1 MYIVYM
7 YTNVCR
13 FMYNNIL
20 YYVYCIYSYI
30 YIYISDCWVDQPL
43 GQWWKLEPFSAK
55 NWNCF
60 RGDNQALLQPSPWLR
75 GTPIMDGDN
84 FCYMGVS

>member
-1 MYIVYM
+1 M

-20 YYVYCIYSYI
+20 YYVYCIYS

-60 RGDNQALLQPSPWLR
+60 RGDNQALLQPRPWLR
-75 GTPIMDGDN
+75 GTPIMDGIPIKNAD
-84 FCYMGVS
+84 FPWLC